1 VLYLTVLSYCNLEQ
15 VWAKSIIKG
24 AQLVINQTLPSN
36 NRAFTLVEVL
46 VAMLIL
52 MVGLLGMLQVIN
64 LAIRTNLQNE
74 MRDQAVAIAEDRM
87 AREKSL
93 PFDNITASSERSIN
107 IASNIRNGIANYT
120 VTLRV
125 DNIGNSKKIDIGVR
139 WQHRGLNYEHIVSSL
154 ATKAAAQ

>member
-1 VLYLTVLSYCNLEQ
+1 M
-15 VWAKSIIKG
+15 
-24 AQLVINQTLPSN
+24 
-36 NRAFTLVEVL
+36 EVL

-74 MRDQAVAIAEDRM
+74 VRDKAVAIAEEQM

-93 PFDNITASSERSIN
+93 PFENISAGTGEKNIN
-107 IASNIRNGIANYT
+107 IPSNIRSGSVNYS

-125 DNIGNSKKIDIGVR
+125 DNIGNSKKVDIGVR
-139 WQHRGLNYEHIVSSL
+139 WQHRGDNYEHVVSSL
-154 ATKAAAQ
+154 VTNPAIQ